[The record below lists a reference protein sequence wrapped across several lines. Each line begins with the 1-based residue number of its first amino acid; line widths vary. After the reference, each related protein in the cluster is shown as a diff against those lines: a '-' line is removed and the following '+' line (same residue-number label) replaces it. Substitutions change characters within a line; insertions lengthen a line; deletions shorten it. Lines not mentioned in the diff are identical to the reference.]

1 MMSSPLAQT
10 PKRSTNVSLN
20 PALLSEAKQLNIN
33 LSATLEK
40 ALREE
45 VSVRKQALW
54 LAENN
59 AAIDAYNALTE
70 REGLFS
76 DAYRAF

>member
-1 MMSSPLAQT
+1 MMRSLLAQT
-10 PKRSTNVSLN
+10 TKKATNVSLS

-45 VSVRKQALW
+45 VTVRKQALW
-54 LAENN
+54 LAENS

>member
-1 MMSSPLAQT
+1 MMSSLLAQT
-10 PKRSTNVSLN
+10 TKKATNVSLN

-40 ALREE
+40 ALRQE
-45 VSVRKQALW
+45 VAVRKQALW
-54 LAENN
+54 LAENS

>member
-1 MMSSPLAQT
+1 MSSLLAQT
-10 PKRSTNVSLN
+10 TKKATNVSLS

-45 VSVRKQALW
+45 VTVRKQALW
-54 LAENN
+54 LAENS

>member
-1 MMSSPLAQT
+1 MMSSLLAQT
-10 PKRSTNVSLN
+10 PKRATNVSLN

-70 REGLFS
+70 RECLFS
-76 DAYRAF
+76 DTYRAF

>member
-1 MMSSPLAQT
+1 MSSLLAQT
-10 PKRSTNVSLN
+10 TKKATNVSLS

-45 VSVRKQALW
+45 VAVRKQALW
-54 LAENN
+54 LAENS